1 MPSKS
6 SGKYKKTRQPKASSR
21 QVGRIASNFRRL
33 NNRHKKPRT
42 KNRNSAKNGEIDK
55 QLPLKNSFFVLLFS
69 VFPASILWMLQAP
82 KELVYV
88 LLAIPTFL
96 IAAYL
101 IPLKTR
107 YTKVVYGF
115 LILMVVTILVTVLCF
130 DRQSVLD
137 ALKPMIQI
145 ISK

>member
-6 SGKYKKTRQPKASSR
+6 SGNYKKTRPPKASSR
-21 QVGRIASNFRRL
+21 QVGRIPTNLMRL
-33 NNRHKKPRT
+33 RNRNKKPIR
-42 KNRNSAKNGEIDK
+42 KKRNRVKNGEIDK
-55 QLPLKNSFFVLLFS
+55 QSPLIKSLFVFLLF
-69 VFPASILWMLQAP
+69 VFAASILWMLQAP

-88 LLAIPTFL
+88 LLGIPLLL
-96 IAAYL
+96 IAVYL

-107 YTKVVYGF
+107 YTKVVDGC
-115 LILMVVTILVTVLCF
+115 LILMIVTILVAVLCF

-137 ALKPMIQI
+137 ALKSMIPI

>member
-6 SGKYKKTRQPKASSR
+6 SGNYKKTRQPKASSR
-21 QVGRIASNFRRL
+21 QVGRIASNLRRL
-33 NNRHKKPRT
+33 SNRQKKPRT

-55 QLPLKNSFFVLLFS
+55 QLPLTNSLCVFLFFVFL
-69 VFPASILWMLQAP
+69 ASILWMIQAP
-82 KELVYV
+82 KEVVYV
-88 LLAIPTFL
+88 LLAILPPL

-107 YTKVVYGF
+107 YTKVVYGSW
-115 LILMVVTILVTVLCF
+115 ILMVVTILVAVLCF
-130 DRQSVLD
+130 DRQSILD
-137 ALKPMIQI
+137 ALKPMIPI